1 MIHAIHLPNLGSWH
15 YEHSKK
21 NTLSAYRSQ
30 GGKTILSC
38 RESKL
43 LISPDL
49 FLLFQILILL
59 QILTRT

>member
-1 MIHAIHLPNLGSWH
+1 MIHAIHLPNLGILH
-15 YEHSKK
+15 YKPIKK

-30 GGKTILSC
+30 GGKTILSL
-38 RESKL
+38 RESKP

-49 FLLFQILILL
+49 FLLLQILILL